1 MRECL
6 SDFTIG
12 INDSINI
19 NEIAGRDAECST
31 SSSRDNA
38 TNDSIGFLI
47 TFDGILNTK
56 SATAGSKALWALL
69 PTYRSESGFRIVALF
84 VAEIS

>member
-1 MRECL
+1 MRN
-6 SDFTIG
+6 FTIG

-56 SATAGSKALWALL
+56 SASAGGKALWALL
-69 PTYRSESGFRIVALF
+69 PAHGSESRFRIIALV